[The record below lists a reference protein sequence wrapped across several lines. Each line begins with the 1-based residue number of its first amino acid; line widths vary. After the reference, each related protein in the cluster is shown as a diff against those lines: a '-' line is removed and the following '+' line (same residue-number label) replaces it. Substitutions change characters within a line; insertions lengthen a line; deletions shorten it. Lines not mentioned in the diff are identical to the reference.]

1 MTASTIGRATFNL
14 CAERKE
20 WLAGE
25 VDAAHA
31 AADLALNVEGRTQ
44 SRGELFKERGGQP
57 SAPV

>member
-1 MTASTIGRATFNL
+1 MTASTIARATFNL

-31 AADLALNVEGRTQ
+31 AAELNVEGRTQ